1 MKLLATMLVLSMVM
15 FLMAGCG
22 RSVKVGT
29 SANSNKQDKKSDKN
43 SSKDKIFDITDDDM
57 DDDSDYDLDDEKE
70 TTKKNNSSKNNSSK
84 NNSSKDNS
92 SKDNSSKDNSS
103 KDNSSKN
110 NSSKKNNSTSNTSS
124 WKSYSGDGY
133 SVKLSSDWS
142 KTKGSS
148 AVDIA
153 FTYNGTGLNDDFA
166 ENINVV
172 VQDLKGYDLDLE
184 SYKDLSMDQYAEL
197 DYNVDDIY
205 KKTID
210 GAKGYFCK
218 VSGEESGI
226 NCSILQYFTVIGD
239 NAYVFTFAADEDDF
253 DNLEDEVME
262 IYETIEFDNV
272 KGA

>member
-1 MKLLATMLVLSMVM
+1 MRKRMKLLATMLVLSMVM

-29 SANSNKQDKKSDKN
+29 SANSDKQDKKSDKN
-43 SSKDKIFDITDDDM
+43 SSKDKIFDITDDDI
-57 DDDSDYDLDDEKE
+57 DDDSDYDLDDEEE
-70 TTKKNNSSKNNSSK
+70 TTKKSSSSKNNSSK

-92 SKDNSSKDNSS
+92 SKD
-103 KDNSSKN
+103 

-148 AVDIA
+148 VVDIA
-153 FTYNGTGLNDDFA
+153 FTYNGTGLNGDFA

>member
-1 MKLLATMLVLSMVM
+1 MRKSMKLLATMLVLSMVM

-29 SANSNKQDKKSDKN
+29 SDNSKTQDKKSDKD
-43 SSKDKIFDITDDDM
+43 SSKDKLFDITDDDS
-57 DDDSDYDLDDEKE
+57 DDDSDDDYYSDDDEEE
-70 TTKKNNSSKNNSSK
+70 TTKK
-84 NNSSKDNS
+84 
-92 SKDNSSKDNSS
+92 
-103 KDNSSKN
+103 NSSKN
-110 NSSKKNNSTSNTSS
+110 NSSKKNNSSSNTSS

-133 SVKLSSDWS
+133 SIKLSSDWS

-153 FTYNGTGLNDDFA
+153 FAYDGTSQNDDFA

-172 VQDLKGYDLDLE
+172 VQDLTGYDLDLE

-218 VSGEESGI
+218 VSCEESGI
-226 NCSILQYFTVIGD
+226 NCVILQYFTVIGD
-239 NAYVFTFAADEDDF
+239 NAYVFTFASDEDDF
-253 DNLEDEVME
+253 DDLEDEVME

>member
-43 SSKDKIFDITDDDM
+43 SSKDKIFDITDDDSEY
-57 DDDSDYDLDDEKE
+57 DSDDEE
-70 TTKKNNSSKNNSSK
+70 DTTKKSSSSKNSSSKNNSSKNNSSK

-92 SKDNSSKDNSS
+92 SKD
-103 KDNSSKN
+103 

-153 FTYNGTGLNDDFA
+153 FIYNGTGLNDDFA

>member
-1 MKLLATMLVLSMVM
+1 MRKSMKLLATMLVLSMVM

-29 SANSNKQDKKSDKN
+29 SDNSKTQDKKSDKD
-43 SSKDKIFDITDDDM
+43 SSKDKLFDITDDDS
-57 DDDSDYDLDDEKE
+57 DDDSDDDYYSDDDEEE
-70 TTKKNNSSKNNSSK
+70 TTKKNSSKNNSSK
-84 NNSSKDNS
+84 NNSSKDSS
-92 SKDNSSKDNSS
+92 SKDNSSK
-103 KDNSSKN
+103 KN
-110 NSSKKNNSTSNTSS
+110 NSSSNTSS

-133 SVKLSSDWS
+133 SIKLSSDWS

-153 FTYNGTGLNDDFA
+153 FAYDGTTQNDDFA

-172 VQDLKGYDLDLE
+172 VQDLTGYDLDLE

-218 VSGEESGI
+218 VSCEESGI
-226 NCSILQYFTVIGD
+226 NCVILQYFTVIGD
-239 NAYVFTFAADEDDF
+239 NAYVFTFASDEDDF
-253 DNLEDEVME
+253 DDLEDEVME

-272 KGA
+272 KGD

>member
-1 MKLLATMLVLSMVM
+1 MRKSMKLLATMLVLSMVM

-29 SANSNKQDKKSDKN
+29 STNSKTQDKKSDKD
-43 SSKDKIFDITDDDM
+43 SSKDKLFDITDDDL
-57 DDDSDYDLDDEKE
+57 DDDPDDDDDYYSDDDEEE
-70 TTKKNNSSKNNSSK
+70 TTKKNSSKSNSSK
-84 NNSSKDNS
+84 NNSSKDS
-92 SKDNSSKDNSS
+92 SS

-110 NSSKKNNSTSNTSS
+110 NSSKKNNSSSNTSS

-133 SVKLSSDWS
+133 SIKLSSDWS

-153 FTYNGTGLNDDFA
+153 FSYDGTSQNDDFA

-172 VQDLKGYDLDLE
+172 VQDLTGYDLDLE

-218 VSGEESGI
+218 VSCEEPGN
-226 NCSILQYFTVIGD
+226 NCVILQYFTVIGD
-239 NAYVFTFAADEDDF
+239 NAYVFTFASDEDDF
-253 DNLEDEVME
+253 DDLEDEVME
-262 IYETIEFDNV
+262 IFETIEFDNV

>member
-43 SSKDKIFDITDDDM
+43 SSKDKIFDITDDDI
-57 DDDSDYDLDDEKE
+57 DDDSDYDSDDEEE
-70 TTKKNNSSKNNSSK
+70 TTKKSSSSKKNSSK

-92 SKDNSSKDNSS
+92 SKDNSSKD
-103 KDNSSKN
+103 

-153 FTYNGTGLNDDFA
+153 FTYDGTSQNDDFA

-172 VQDLKGYDLDLE
+172 VQDLTGYDLDLE

-218 VSGEESGI
+218 VSCEESGI
-226 NCSILQYFTVIGD
+226 NCVILQYFTVIGD
-239 NAYVFTFAADEDDF
+239 NAYVFSFAADEDDF

>member
-1 MKLLATMLVLSMVM
+1 MRKSMKLLATMLVLSMVM

-29 SANSNKQDKKSDKN
+29 SDNSKTQDKKSDKD
-43 SSKDKIFDITDDDM
+43 SSKDKLFDITDDDS
-57 DDDSDYDLDDEKE
+57 DDDSDDDYYSDDDEEE
-70 TTKKNNSSKNNSSK
+70 TTKKNSSKNNSSK
-84 NNSSKDNS
+84 NNSSKDSS
-92 SKDNSSKDNSS
+92 SKDNSSI
-103 KDNSSKN
+103 
-110 NSSKKNNSTSNTSS
+110 
-124 WKSYSGDGY
+124 
-133 SVKLSSDWS
+133 KLSSDWS

-153 FTYNGTGLNDDFA
+153 FAYDGTSQNDDFA

-172 VQDLKGYDLDLE
+172 VQDLTGYDLDLE

-218 VSGEESGI
+218 VSCEEPGN
-226 NCSILQYFTVIGD
+226 NCVILQYFTVIGD
-239 NAYVFTFAADEDDF
+239 NAYVFTFASDEDDF
-253 DNLEDEVME
+253 DDLEDEVME